1 MPKASTSYFRSLSK
15 NSTINENSNSNKDHH
30 KQDEK
35 RNYNSTNQTNGNA
48 SVSSLKAGK
57 YDKKQGGVVKFNGD
71 GY

>member
-1 MPKASTSYFRSLSK
+1 MPKASTSNFRSLSK

-35 RNYNSTNQTNGNA
+35 RNYNSSSQTNGNA
-48 SVSSLKAGK
+48 SVNSLKAGK
-57 YDKKQGGVVKFNGD
+57 YDKKQGGLVKFNGD